1 MSGLPVNTRSQA
13 DEYRKQYM
21 AYLALEA
28 QNDAFNLMA
37 NQVYKQTG
45 QPSRPPDTRTI
56 TEKFADIEEVKVR
69 LLNEL
74 LAITDGQNA
83 LETISNLNSDEIA
96 FALQMIEMIT
106 KDLKPRFSRGVPALA
121 LVSYIKALITREL
134 ETSGVSF
141 PAQEATSRAILNA
154 IGAGRMAGAP
164 MAPFAPPIPS
174 FPAPPL
180 EPAAEPFDIVPVRRR
195 QPIPS
200 SATTT
205 ETFETIPLMPV
216 GRPAMPARP
225 GLSDLIRSRTEEMG
239 ITAAD
244 VERRA
249 QQFEAEQFAAR
260 RGESEPAGL
269 TQIDSLE
276 QFQSLGWQKIRKWFD
291 DWAPLIPEMRTSA
304 AEYGVVVTRGQD
316 AGKLKYNPPNNRVSA
331 GKSALTTA
339 FEIYLERRG
348 EVGLKGRGMNR
359 RPLAPS
365 SRFPTGRAILGYG
378 LSRKNVAVDMTRGIQ
393 NTMPTYV
400 PFGRYI
406 INPSKLSRGV
416 LEVKTLNGGKLN
428 KYPTKEISPTLT
440 KIMKRI
446 LDDRMPDEY
455 DFKEMD
461 LEDQNYLFDLAK
473 DAKINERLNIPTPKL
488 SKDGEEMNRFEI
500 LKGQIIAG
508 NDNREMVKEF
518 KTMLLKL
525 SNEGR
530 VKKAEAREILMDLT
544 AMGY

>member
-1 MSGLPVNTRSQA
+1 
-13 DEYRKQYM
+13 
-21 AYLALEA
+21 
-28 QNDAFNLMA
+28 
-37 NQVYKQTG
+37 
-45 QPSRPPDTRTI
+45 
-56 TEKFADIEEVKVR
+56 
-69 LLNEL
+69 
-74 LAITDGQNA
+74 
-83 LETISNLNSDEIA
+83 
-96 FALQMIEMIT
+96 
-106 KDLKPRFSRGVPALA
+106 
-121 LVSYIKALITREL
+121 
-134 ETSGVSF
+134 
-141 PAQEATSRAILNA
+141 
-154 IGAGRMAGAP
+154 
-164 MAPFAPPIPS
+164 
-174 FPAPPL
+174 
-180 EPAAEPFDIVPVRRR
+180 VRRR
-195 QPIPS
+195 QPTIPS

-205 ETFETIPLMPV
+205 EIMPIA
-216 GRPAMPARP
+216 RPAMPARP

-244 VERRA
+244 VENRA
-249 QQFEAEQFAAR
+249 QQFEAEQLAAR
-260 RGESEPAGL
+260 RGQVEPAEL

-276 QFQSLGWQKIRKWFD
+276 QFQSLPWQKVRKWFD

-304 AEYGVVVTRGQD
+304 AEYGLLVTRGQD
-316 AGKLKYNPPNNRVSA
+316 AGKLKFTPPNGVSA
-331 GKSALTTA
+331 GKSAMTTA

-348 EVGLKGRGMNR
+348 EIGLKGRGMNR

-500 LKGQIIAG
+500 LKGQIISG

>member
-1 MSGLPVNTRSQA
+1 MSGLPVNTKSQA

-37 NQVYKQTG
+37 NQVYRQTG

-74 LAITDGQNA
+74 LTITDGQNA

-154 IGAGRMAGAP
+154 IGAGRMGGAP
-164 MAPFAPPIPS
+164 LAPFAPPIPS

-180 EPAAEPFDIVPVRRR
+180 APPAPLEAFDIVPVRRR
-195 QPIPS
+195 PPEPVQAIPS

-205 ETFETIPLMPV
+205 EIMPIA
-216 GRPAMPARP
+216 RPAMPSKP
-225 GLSDLIRSRTEEMG
+225 GFAELIRSRTEEMG
-239 ITAAD
+239 ITPAD
-244 VERRA
+244 VENRA
-249 QQFEAEQFAAR
+249 QQFEAEQLAAR
-260 RGESEPAGL
+260 RGQVEPAGL
-269 TQIDSLE
+269 TQIDTLE
-276 QFQSLGWQKIRKWFD
+276 QFMSSSWPKIRKWFD
-291 DWAPLIPEMRTSA
+291 EWSPLIPEMRSA
-304 AEYGVVVTRGQD
+304 AAENNVLVTRGQD
-316 AGKLKYNPPNNRVSA
+316 VGRLRFHPNNGVPA
-331 GKSALTTA
+331 GKSALTQA
-339 FEIYLERRG
+339 FDIYLERRG
-348 EVGLKGRGMNR
+348 EVGLKGRGMNKR
-359 RPLAPS
+359 ALAPA

-378 LSRKNVAVDMTRGIQ
+378 LSRKNVAIDMTRGIQ

-428 KYPTKEISPTLT
+428 KYPTKEISPNLT
-440 KIMKRI
+440 KVMKRI

-473 DAKINERLNIPTPKL
+473 DAKINDRLNIPTPKL
-488 SKDGEEMNRFEI
+488 SKDGEEINRFEI
-500 LKGQIIAG
+500 LKGQIVAG

-518 KTMLLKL
+518 KGMLLKL

-544 AMGY
+544 ALGY